1 MGVIRL
7 VAALLSLPLLA
18 ACSTTVSEP
27 LVSPDPGEP
36 VPEVVGN
43 AATDLAAPWGMA
55 LLPDGDLLVTHRDT
69 ATISVI
75 DTGGQPRK
83 VADVEGVVPGGE
95 GGLLGI
101 AISPEATQ
109 GLASVYVYYTAA
121 DDNRIAK
128 LDWDGEQLAGQQ
140 VVFTGIP
147 KAPIHN
153 GGRIDFGPDG
163 FLYVGTGDAGQA
175 ELAQDPQSLAG
186 KILRITSDG
195 EPAEGNPGPTS
206 PVYSSGHRNVQ
217 GLAWDE
223 DGRLWASEFGQN
235 DVDELNQIQPG
246 SNYGWPECEGRCD
259 NDKYAQPAAQWS
271 PTSIASPSG
280 MAIADGSAW
289 IASLRGE
296 RLWQV
301 SLAGDSAGD
310 PVDWF
315 AGEYGR
321 LRDVVVTESGSLL
334 VATNNTDGR
343 GSPQPKDDRLLRVE
357 LPG

>member
-1 MGVIRL
+1 MHRL
-7 VAALLSLPLLA
+7 VASLLAMPLLA
-18 ACSTTVSEP
+18 ACSTTESEP
-27 LVSPDPGEP
+27 LVSPNPGEP

-55 LLPDGDLLVTHRDT
+55 LLPGGDLLVTHRDT
-69 ATISVI
+69 ATISEV

-101 AISPEATQ
+101 AISPKASEDQ
-109 GLASVYVYYTAA
+109 ASVYVYYTAA
-121 DDNRIAK
+121 EDNRIAK
-128 LDWDGEQLAGQQ
+128 LDWDGEQLSGQQ

-153 GGRIDFGPDG
+153 GGRIDFGPDE

-175 ELAQDPQSLAG
+175 GLAQDPQSLAG

-195 EPAEGNPGPTS
+195 EPAEGNPSPTS
-206 PVYSSGHRNVQ
+206 AVYSSGHRNVQ

-301 SLAGDSAGD
+301 PLAGDSAGD

-357 LPG
+357 LSG